1 MVITFDFG
9 SNNPCSTQGLAT
21 NWIIMTGKEYLNI
34 SSNTAGIYIFKNIV
48 NNKYYI
54 GQSLDI
60 RRRFNKH
67 MLRTRGNWNYPLY
80 NALNKYGLENFE
92 YSVIEI
98 VDSINKSKED
108 VTKVLNELEIKYI
121 QQYDSFNNGYNLT
134 IGGDSI
140 SGYKFSEES
149 KKNRSKITKEIMNDG
164 RFTIYVYNIKTK
176 EYSEWSSLKE
186 FFRNSGIKSKHIISN
201 DLVVVDDQWIA
212 SRTIE
217 NLQEKINKLED
228 VNLTSRGHYVYK
240 NDLTNKELI
249 EDLNNLSWKDF
260 CIKYS
265 VSKGTYYNYRKK
277 FNI

>member
-1 MVITFDFG
+1 
-9 SNNPCSTQGLAT
+9 
-21 NWIIMTGKEYLNI
+21 MTGKEYLNI
-34 SSNTAGIYIFKNIV
+34 NSNTAGIYIFKNII

-60 RRRFNKH
+60 RKRFNKH

-92 YSVIEI
+92 YSIIEI

-108 VTKVLNELEIKYI
+108 VTKLLNELEIKYI
-121 QQYDSFNNGYNLT
+121 QQYNSFNNGYNLT
-134 IGGDSI
+134 MGGDSI

-186 FFRNSGIKSKHIISN
+186 FFRNSGIKSKHITSN
-201 DLVVVDDQWIA
+201 DLVVVNEQWIA

-217 NLQEKINKLED
+217 NLQEKINKLEEVD
-228 VNLTSRGHYVYK
+228 LISRGHYVYK

-249 EDLNNLSWKDF
+249 KDLNNLNWKDF

-277 FNI
+277 FNL